1 MARNGSPSAEN
12 PVIPEIVRRLVETYH
27 PESVY
32 LFGSAARGDA
42 SLDSDYDFMIVMPN
56 DAPVALRRPA
66 KAYECLRGLAVP
78 KDILISTSVDFE
90 KHLIQV
96 PAVARA
102 RRLVAQAVGVSLT
115 ELKAPFSDCLIA
127 ERDATHR

>member
-90 KHLIQV
+90 KQLHLKASL
-96 PAVARA
+96 PATIMREGKLLYGTRPGA
-102 RRLVAQAVGVSLT
+102 RRKHPSLAG
-115 ELKAPFSDCLIA
+115 K
-127 ERDATHR
+127 R